1 MNKTVVAKPKEFKLQ
16 LYFLKLKCVFF
27 HADSLNFA
35 PTKKLN
41 EKKNASTEHQRP
53 IDFCIQS
60 KPKQKQTQ
68 KTIEIHTVVHKYS
81 YGCKRN
87 WIKLFR
93 KTEKNNDG
101 RIPASLFSSG
111 FAMDV
116 KNPSQNTKNAFLFLA
131 QMLFFSSQI
140 FLPFIYAPCL
150 SAKSKSIFVGLKI
163 IFLFC

>member
-1 MNKTVVAKPKEFKLQ
+1 MRKQLVSEIQEEKKTTTTKNEAIALNLVMNKTVVAKPKEFKLQ

-87 WIKLFR
+87 
-93 KTEKNNDG
+93 
-101 RIPASLFSSG
+101 
-111 FAMDV
+111 
-116 KNPSQNTKNAFLFLA
+116 
-131 QMLFFSSQI
+131 
-140 FLPFIYAPCL
+140 
-150 SAKSKSIFVGLKI
+150 
-163 IFLFC
+163 